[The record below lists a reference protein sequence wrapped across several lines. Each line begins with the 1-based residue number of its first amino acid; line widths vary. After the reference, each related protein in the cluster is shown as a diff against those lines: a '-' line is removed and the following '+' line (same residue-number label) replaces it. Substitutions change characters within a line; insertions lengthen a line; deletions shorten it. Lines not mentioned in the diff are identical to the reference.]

1 MRELTYTSTQI
12 AHPEWVDGRRL
23 WLDPEVRDV
32 VSRLRDGDPTR
43 GWEGDP
49 RLALYFIPGSRQW
62 ELMRLEADGE
72 YRTVARSKPGAKLT
86 PAIIDELVARDV
98 RRGFDLKK
106 SIDTHNSRVR
116 RSRSAEFQAWIDEE
130 IGPRLGHAISKG
142 RVHRESV

>member
-1 MRELTYTSTQI
+1 PVRRVGDRRPQRPRPDQRSGRVVVPPWSNSPTPIAGGGAVRRSVRGVCVRELTYTSTQI

-32 VSRLRDGDPTR
+32 VTRLRDGDPTR

-72 YRTVARSKPGAKLT
+72 YRTVARSKPGARLT
-86 PAIIDELVARDV
+86 PA
-98 RRGFDLKK
+98 
-106 SIDTHNSRVR
+106 
-116 RSRSAEFQAWIDEE
+116 
-130 IGPRLGHAISKG
+130 
-142 RVHRESV
+142 